1 MGVNIGIT
9 NKDLYW
15 KKDFGYIDNSKID
28 IILGQASK
36 NNFKCLKYLDK
47 CDHTYFNRNQWKQLQ
62 KEIEALESNNI
73 LPLEI
78 IRALKECLLEVQYL
92 KDYYFSF
99 IGD

>member
-9 NKDLYW
+9 SKELYW
-15 KKDFGYIDNSKID
+15 KKDFGYIDNSMID
-28 IILGQASK
+28 IILDQSKK

-47 CDHTYFNRNQWKQLQ
+47 CDHTYFNSKQWSQLQ
-62 KEIEALESNNI
+62 KEIEILEANGI
-73 LPLEI
+73 LPIDI
-78 IRALKECLLEVQYL
+78 IRALKDCLLEVQFL